1 MNVIFVAKNV
11 LAAYLMSSLVSIS
24 VNTIGVSLKKSGRYN
39 SRITS
44 FARSLFTPITTL
56 SGRMKSFIAAPS
68 LKNSGFELT
77 SNSAFGR
84 SSLMVAS
91 TCLPVPTGTVDLVTT
106 SVYPSKA
113 SAISFAALNT

>member
-1 MNVIFVAKNV
+1 MKVIFVAKNV

-77 SNSAFGR
+77 SNSASGR

-106 SVYPSKA
+106 SVYPFKA